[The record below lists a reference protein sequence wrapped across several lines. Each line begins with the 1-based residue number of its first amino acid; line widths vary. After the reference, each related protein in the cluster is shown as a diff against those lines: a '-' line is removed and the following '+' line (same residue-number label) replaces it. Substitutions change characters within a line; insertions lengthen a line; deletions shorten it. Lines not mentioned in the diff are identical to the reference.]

1 MKRGVLL
8 VLIILVFSIYS
19 VDAVLIWKE
28 DFEDQVY
35 SDTFFTQMSDISCAA
50 GSGYAALDITN
61 YQSQN
66 GFYSLRFDACSV
78 ATDSVTGLNGC
89 NDVDLYIGNPSTGAI
104 GTIHDLITPVESTDE
119 IYVKYWTKYDSIT
132 PLNEEILIV
141 DWFRFPENGFVA
153 FDRNS
158 PSFDPLSAY
167 TYESFVLNDYANPLP
182 SIDVH
187 DGLWHKVEFYV
198 NYNYNGLGEASIQ
211 GWIDDVLA
219 LDWQGPVIN
228 GRPDYVRLHRFLG
241 GASGCT
247 STPIQI
253 DDIEIWNEI
262 PSLTQCANGLVSSLC
277 ECGGSARDYGYCW
290 NDEWSTSSLA
300 PCIINDAYWGTT
312 NVDMGTQVNL
322 IVQGSDCDG
331 KQIDFQILEHDSV
344 SSNYEDVTSQL
355 SNLPSSTTFSGSTA
369 TISWIAEWVE
379 DTGFLVD
386 SDPEYVFNVSL
397 NENPSTF
404 MLSNNELSVNFVLG
418 SCSYGA
424 INVQCDCGG
433 TTYNPG
439 DGYCCGGSFDVNPCP
454 IITDDAVLYLPLD
467 SDYQDHSVNGVSITC
482 TDCPTQT
489 TGQING
495 AYNFNGVS
503 NYLDFGSLD
512 VTGSEITMAAWINSN
527 DASDCGSRIISK
539 AISTSEQDHYWMLGT
554 CTNQLRMR
562 LKSNGVT
569 NTFIAGSITAAEG
582 WVHVAAT
589 YDGTTMILYKNGIP
603 IGSQAHTTPGTV
615 SVNPSVF
622 GWVGGNPTPVVGS
635 YFNGLLDDV
644 RVYDRSLDQTE
655 IQAIMAGITLTS
667 CGDGII
673 QLPNQEGSGGPL
685 NDGYES
691 CDLTDLGGNNCILL
705 GYDGGSPLSCNGDCT
720 FDVTNCYYF
729 SCTDGDGDGYNG
741 YDATYCPSGNDCD
754 DSNEFVNPTGEAGY
768 CDCVGTPDV
777 EVCGDII
784 DQDCNGVDLV
794 CPNPDDVIIDN
805 GDAGTS
811 YLGSWSSST
820 YWLNHY
826 GANYMYSI
834 PETQSGL
841 WYQWATTLNPGQYE
855 VYTWW
860 TDASDRPYDVNY
872 TITGISLNEVSNID
886 QRINGGQWNLL
897 GTYDFD
903 GISSVRVITGS
914 TGAGG
919 TCADAV
925 RFLKIGNLSSE
936 CTIDSDCNYL
946 DLDYCS
952 GTQIMHDEG
961 ICNLNACEVSTSLTQ
976 DCDDGLFCNGDES
989 CNAASCVAGTAPVI
1003 NDGVSCTLDSCDET
1017 NNIVVNTPTDSLC
1030 DDGLSCTGVETCDA
1044 LLDCQTGSNVDCSS
1058 NNILGVSTCTN
1069 TPDGN
1074 PLTWDFRTALTST
1087 CQEPSGVCTTG
1098 DSTITSTC
1106 DAVTCSAECELNS
1119 DCLPTNCDVQDG
1131 CVGNDYY
1138 DYTNVDNNC
1147 LSGCTCETN
1156 SCGAPTI
1163 TANSPLCVAC
1173 TVHDDCNDL
1182 DSDFCFGTEVRH
1194 TEGVCNAAFECE
1206 AQTNT
1211 VEDCYWRSFMVGTYL
1226 QCTVAT
1232 GDIDVYGNEWGCNAG
1247 SCIDLGIPVI
1257 LSSQQICN
1265 DACGVVAGLVADQE
1279 DCYDISQTTCPQIN
1293 YPQASCNGQ
1302 IFVEYSCSGTDAVN
1316 TTTDCDSLD
1325 GWYPIVGPPS
1335 TWVPYGDC
1343 TEKEQIQETYY
1354 DYTCYSTGCSYGAGG
1369 IDWRWVDTGNTRNV
1383 VDGTTC
1389 DDGLSCTENDQCI
1402 SGSCGGS
1409 TIDCSSNNIL
1419 GVSTCTNTPDGNPLT
1434 WDFRTALTS
1443 TCQEPSGVCTT
1454 GDSTIT
1460 STCDAVT
1467 CSAECELNSDCLPT
1481 NCDVQ
1486 DGCVGN
1492 DYYDYTNV
1500 DNNCLS
1506 GCTCETNSCGAPTIT
1521 ANSPLCVACTVHD
1534 DCNDLDSDFCF
1545 GTEVRHTEGVCNAA
1559 FECEAQTN
1567 TVEDCSAQDNSYC
1580 SGTNVVRDIYTCNLA
1595 ICELSQ
1601 TMTEQTCNDGLFCNG
1616 DESCNAASCVPGTAP
1631 VINDGVSCTLD
1642 SCDETNNIV
1651 VNTPT
1656 DSLCDDGNINTLDT
1670 CDAVD
1675 DCSFT
1680 PITSTMNQTIALNS
1694 GWNLVNV
1701 WVNTTQTS
1709 NSLDSV
1715 FVMSYENNNWIIDW
1729 GSISGDE
1736 FLLEP
1741 LKGYYVYSTTDKM
1754 INLIGQ
1760 SLPSPYRHELV
1771 SNTWDLFSTQYSST
1785 FNVLYSDLSA
1795 HYGLYQVNEFSG
1807 NLDVVQIQ
1815 DDDVLNPT
1823 NLYWINLRGPEFGP
1837 PFGSFF
1843 QGLIDAIAYLFTPIR

>member
-1 MKRGVLL
+1 
-8 VLIILVFSIYS
+8 
-19 VDAVLIWKE
+19 
-28 DFEDQVY
+28 
-35 SDTFFTQMSDISCAA
+35 
-50 GSGYAALDITN
+50 
-61 YQSQN
+61 
-66 GFYSLRFDACSV
+66 
-78 ATDSVTGLNGC
+78 
-89 NDVDLYIGNPSTGAI
+89 
-104 GTIHDLITPVESTDE
+104 
-119 IYVKYWTKYDSIT
+119 
-132 PLNEEILIV
+132 
-141 DWFRFPENGFVA
+141 
-153 FDRNS
+153 
-158 PSFDPLSAY
+158 
-167 TYESFVLNDYANPLP
+167 
-182 SIDVH
+182 
-187 DGLWHKVEFYV
+187 
-198 NYNYNGLGEASIQ
+198 
-211 GWIDDVLA
+211 
-219 LDWQGPVIN
+219 
-228 GRPDYVRLHRFLG
+228 
-241 GASGCT
+241 
-247 STPIQI
+247 
-253 DDIEIWNEI
+253 
-262 PSLTQCANGLVSSLC
+262 
-277 ECGGSARDYGYCW
+277 
-290 NDEWSTSSLA
+290 
-300 PCIINDAYWGTT
+300 
-312 NVDMGTQVNL
+312 
-322 IVQGSDCDG
+322 
-331 KQIDFQILEHDSV
+331 
-344 SSNYEDVTSQL
+344 
-355 SNLPSSTTFSGSTA
+355 
-369 TISWIAEWVE
+369 
-379 DTGFLVD
+379 
-386 SDPEYVFNVSL
+386 
-397 NENPSTF
+397 
-404 MLSNNELSVNFVLG
+404 
-418 SCSYGA
+418 
-424 INVQCDCGG
+424 
-433 TTYNPG
+433 
-439 DGYCCGGSFDVNPCP
+439 
-454 IITDDAVLYLPLD
+454 
-467 SDYQDHSVNGVSITC
+467 
-482 TDCPTQT
+482 
-489 TGQING
+489 
-495 AYNFNGVS
+495 
-503 NYLDFGSLD
+503 
-512 VTGSEITMAAWINSN
+512 
-527 DASDCGSRIISK
+527 
-539 AISTSEQDHYWMLGT
+539 
-554 CTNQLRMR
+554 
-562 LKSNGVT
+562 
-569 NTFIAGSITAAEG
+569 
-582 WVHVAAT
+582 
-589 YDGTTMILYKNGIP
+589 
-603 IGSQAHTTPGTV
+603 
-615 SVNPSVF
+615 
-622 GWVGGNPTPVVGS
+622 
-635 YFNGLLDDV
+635 
-644 RVYDRSLDQTE
+644 
-655 IQAIMAGITLTS
+655 
-667 CGDGII
+667 
-673 QLPNQEGSGGPL
+673 
-685 NDGYES
+685 
-691 CDLTDLGGNNCILL
+691 LGGNNCILL

-1211 VEDCYWRSFMVGTYL
+1211 VEDC
-1226 QCTVAT
+1226 
-1232 GDIDVYGNEWGCNAG
+1232 
-1247 SCIDLGIPVI
+1247 
-1257 LSSQQICN
+1257 
-1265 DACGVVAGLVADQE
+1265 
-1279 DCYDISQTTCPQIN
+1279 
-1293 YPQASCNGQ
+1293 
-1302 IFVEYSCSGTDAVN
+1302 
-1316 TTTDCDSLD
+1316 
-1325 GWYPIVGPPS
+1325 
-1335 TWVPYGDC
+1335 
-1343 TEKEQIQETYY
+1343 
-1354 DYTCYSTGCSYGAGG
+1354 
-1369 IDWRWVDTGNTRNV
+1369 
-1383 VDGTTC
+1383 
-1389 DDGLSCTENDQCI
+1389 
-1402 SGSCGGS
+1402 
-1409 TIDCSSNNIL
+1409 
-1419 GVSTCTNTPDGNPLT
+1419 
-1434 WDFRTALTS
+1434 
-1443 TCQEPSGVCTT
+1443 
-1454 GDSTIT
+1454 
-1460 STCDAVT
+1460 
-1467 CSAECELNSDCLPT
+1467 
-1481 NCDVQ
+1481 
-1486 DGCVGN
+1486 
-1492 DYYDYTNV
+1492 
-1500 DNNCLS
+1500 
-1506 GCTCETNSCGAPTIT
+1506 
-1521 ANSPLCVACTVHD
+1521 
-1534 DCNDLDSDFCF
+1534 
-1545 GTEVRHTEGVCNAA
+1545 
-1559 FECEAQTN
+1559 
-1567 TVEDCSAQDNSYC
+1567 SAQDNSYC